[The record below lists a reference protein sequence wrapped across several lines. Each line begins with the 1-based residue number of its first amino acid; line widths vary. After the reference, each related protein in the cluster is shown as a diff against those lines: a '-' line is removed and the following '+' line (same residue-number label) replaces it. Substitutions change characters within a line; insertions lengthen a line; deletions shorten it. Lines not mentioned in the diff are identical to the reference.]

1 MKTGSSLIVN
11 PQTGAKVGPG
21 SYNLGAGNR
30 SKNVRAN
37 VGFGTNKAD
46 RGVGVANRAPG
57 PGMYNTA
64 GDLDLEN
71 GHIFGTST
79 RKDARDLMRN
89 PGPGQYDAG
98 SSIRKGGVTMKSRTS
113 YGDFMPSGYGP
124 GPG

>member
-1 MKTGSSLIVN
+1 M
-11 PQTGAKVGPG
+11 
-21 SYNLGAGNR
+21 GAGSR
-30 SKNVRAN
+30 SKNIRSN

-57 PGMYNTA
+57 PGMYNTS
-64 GDLDLEN
+64 GDMDIEN

-89 PGPGQYDAG
+89 PGPGQYDAE
-98 SSIRKGGVTMKSRTS
+98 SSIANKGVTMKSRTS
-113 YGDFMPSGYGP
+113 YGDPMSIGYGP